1 MLMIFS
7 QQLMKYPLK
16 ICSLITVHLKVS
28 RWLNFDTCQRLFA
41 EYGFFYAKPLIIGTL
56 AECFA
61 FSIERNSIIPEQLGL
76 PPLGGNQIEGIV
88 IKGTNNEQIPDA
100 QERAIFKKKNRNF
113 TEVNDPVPLAQKNG
127 QPVFAKAPAASLD
140 QFPIP
145 SNIEALG
152 QKKCI
157 ALLYKL
163 CMRFVF
169 MIWHFNFLSSCVN
182 DNRLASAV
190 SKIGPLVQ
198 RELRPNQERIERRYY
213 D

>member
-7 QQLMKYPLK
+7 QQLMKYPPK
-16 ICSLITVHLKVS
+16 RCSLITLHLKVS

-113 TEVNDPVPLAQKNG
+113 TEVNDRSRARQCPMTPPRHRSRNARGPVGPE
-127 QPVFAKAPAASLD
+127 PAA
-140 QFPIP
+140 PP
-145 SNIEALG
+145 
-152 QKKCI
+152 
-157 ALLYKL
+157 
-163 CMRFVF
+163 
-169 MIWHFNFLSSCVN
+169 
-182 DNRLASAV
+182 
-190 SKIGPLVQ
+190 
-198 RELRPNQERIERRYY
+198 RPPPGGWSRSHPA
-213 D
+213 